1 MSPRFIWI
9 CSSIVKS
16 FVGHN
21 KHTWVYRLSSCE
33 ELSRREQR
41 LTTLGIWTQE
51 TRWRQRQQTCR
62 TVGCQSPELVVHCR
76 THSLGSRRQNLQHSS
91 GYHPTVISV
100 EMKKLT
106 DCPRLEVKKP
116 QFRHPISYPEIKTLI
131 QHKIR
136 QEWCHQHNITGED
149 TSLMDLERWQQ
160 TIIFRLRIASK
171 CHHQWNVPVA
181 QEHKTQKTYYK
192 NVLHTPS
199 REHALGQYQWTLETS
214 YGEPNVNWSTPHSS
228 SGTYKSWSTVFER
241 RRRRS
246 IQQISD
252 ECARRGSSHV
262 SK

>member
-1 MSPRFIWI
+1 MWRTVETGTATYDARDLDARNSLTSTTADMPHSWLPITRIG
-9 CSSIVKS
+9 S
-16 FVGHN
+16 
-21 KHTWVYRLSSCE
+21 TLQYALS
-33 ELSRREQR
+33 ELSPTKPTALQW
-41 LTTLGIWTQE
+41 IP
-51 TRWRQRQQTCR
+51 
-62 TVGCQSPELVVHCR
+62 SHCDIR
-76 THSLGSRRQNLQHSS
+76 GNEEADSLSKAGSKIQ
-91 GYHPTVISV
+91 
-100 EMKKLT
+100 
-106 DCPRLEVKKP
+106 

-252 ECARRGSSHV
+252 ECARRGH
-262 SK
+262 